1 MELDIGKR
9 LREIRKR
16 KGLTQ
21 KKLAEIGDMDLSY
34 IGKIER
40 GEQLPSIKSLLKI
53 GKALSI
59 PVTSFFEEEE
69 FFLLSLRDIIKAE
82 KSWKK
87 RRQLYMA
94 VKSVYED
101 DLPLIFEIIELL
113 RKHRAKQEELNTEKG
128 KISSEAIPS
137 IGIAAEG
144 EPGYGLEER
153 KGRLVASIEGLEE
166 MLSKNEKGL
175 SLNEEEKKI
184 LIIALEELR
193 RDLEDITH
201 KIYPT

>member
-1 MELDIGKR
+1 MDVDIGKR
-9 LREIRKR
+9 LREIRKK

-21 KKLAEIGDMDLSY
+21 RKLAEIGNMDLSY

-69 FFLLSLRDIIKAE
+69 FFLLSLRDNIKAE

-94 VKSVYED
+94 VRSVHED
-101 DLPLIFEIIELL
+101 DIPLIFEIIALL
-113 RKHRAKQEELNTEKG
+113 QKHRAKQEGVDTTKE
-128 KISSEAIPS
+128 KISLDATPS

-144 EPGYGLEER
+144 ELGYGLEER
-153 KGRLVASIEGLEE
+153 KERLVSSVKGLEE
-166 MLSKNEKGL
+166 MLSKNGERLSFKEK
-175 SLNEEEKKI
+175 EI
-184 LIIALEELR
+184 LTIALEELK

-201 KIYPT
+201 RIRPT